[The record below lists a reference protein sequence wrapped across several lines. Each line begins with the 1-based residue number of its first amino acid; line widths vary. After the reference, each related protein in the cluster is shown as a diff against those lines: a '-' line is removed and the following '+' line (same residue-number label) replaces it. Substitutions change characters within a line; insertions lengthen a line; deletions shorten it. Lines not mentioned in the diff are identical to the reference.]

1 MTTQFRH
8 SNTCA
13 QVSGRR
19 YVVLALVRPFG
30 QTRSCE
36 AQRLIPALLIS
47 VCRRDRDL
55 IAEQWRAIRK
65 QLVACRSKHGVARG
79 NSENLRAPT

>member
-1 MTTQFRH
+1 MASEFRH
-8 SNTCA
+8 GSTCA

-30 QTRSCE
+30 RTRSCE

-47 VCRRDRDL
+47 VCRRDRNL
-55 IAEQWRAIRK
+55 IAEQWRAMRK
-65 QLVACRSKHGVARG
+65 QIVTHRSKHGVESG
-79 NSENLRAPT
+79 SSENFPAST